1 MRYRYYF
8 ARYCDVSGKLLDIH
22 LIPCCCRSWVVMLAE
37 LVSLRVDS
45 ITVVM
50 VLRVYAMWD
59 RSRTVLGILL
69 FIYMAQIIISCV
81 WAGIDVN
88 PNETLFGMFRENEK
102 LMQLWLIG
110 PSFRSY
116 LQWWWSTPLIR
127 RFAATMSLRGPSYPQ
142 YTNRFPDLFS
152 VG

>member
-1 MRYRYYF
+1 
-8 ARYCDVSGKLLDIH
+8 
-22 LIPCCCRSWVVMLAE
+22 MLAE

-102 LMQLWLIG
+102 LMQL
-110 PSFRSY
+110 
-116 LQWWWSTPLIR
+116 
-127 RFAATMSLRGPSYPQ
+127 
-142 YTNRFPDLFS
+142 
-152 VG
+152 